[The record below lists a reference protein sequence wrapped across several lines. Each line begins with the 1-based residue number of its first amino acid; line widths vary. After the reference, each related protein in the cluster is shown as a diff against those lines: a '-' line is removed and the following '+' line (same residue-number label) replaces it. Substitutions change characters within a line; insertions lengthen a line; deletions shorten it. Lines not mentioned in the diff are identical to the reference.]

1 MTAIR
6 SIDARLKKLEIH
18 KGTFPADP
26 RIGIIKGPVDLDIE
40 AYEMGARMGDII
52 VTTTFEWDGEAPM
65 VITPVRPE
73 SEMDEDLRAYLDRL
87 TSEVVRLGDKQDIAG
102 ARTF

>member
-1 MTAIR
+1 MVVVR
-6 SIDARLKKLEIH
+6 NIDARLKKLELR
-18 KGTFPADP
+18 KGTLPADP
-26 RIGIIKGPVDLDIE
+26 RIGIIKGPIDLDIE
-40 AYEMGARMGDII
+40 AFEMGARMGDII
-52 VTTTFEWDGEAPM
+52 VTTTFEWDGEAP
-65 VITPVRPE
+65 VVVAPVRAE